1 MVHVMQIEIRH
12 TTYKRDCLYNVS
24 AYSLNEM
31 HTFIFVCNWML
42 LTLVNKRPQN

>member
-31 HTFIFVCNWML
+31 HKFML
-42 LTLVNKRPQN
+42 QIVTTNLCV